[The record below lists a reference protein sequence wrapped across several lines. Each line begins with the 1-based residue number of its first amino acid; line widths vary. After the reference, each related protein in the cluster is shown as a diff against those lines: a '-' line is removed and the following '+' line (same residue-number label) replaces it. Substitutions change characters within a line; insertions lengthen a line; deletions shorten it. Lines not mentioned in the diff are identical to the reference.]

1 MSCCT
6 VLTPQEERI
15 YKEQTGTLDYKQ
27 MQKGRERVYKIL
39 NDIRHTVPWISVD
52 RARLFTE
59 SFKETEGQPIVLRWA
74 KALKH
79 IVENIPV
86 YIGENDLIVGRA
98 DGRPGRHGLIYP
110 ELDGSFLDKA
120 IDRLTTGRTSYRI
133 TEEDVRVIKE
143 EIAPYW
149 KGRTF
154 HELLYA
160 ALPEETR
167 KLIFDSE
174 NIFIQRYVVTQTAS
188 IRNSLQWVHDY
199 EKVLKRGF
207 GDLKREAEEK
217 LAALDP
223 LNPKD
228 TVEKKPF
235 LEAAIMAC
243 EAVITFAK
251 RYAQLAASM
260 AEREKDEQRKS
271 ELLEIARVC
280 QWVPENPART
290 FHEAVQSVWLT
301 QVVSRLEQCIGAVV
315 GNGRMDQYLYPYYK
329 KDLEEGRI
337 TEEGALELLE
347 HLWVNMAQ
355 FVNLKVS
362 PAGAAFTEGYS
373 HWEALTIGGKTRD
386 GRDATNELSYL
397 ILRSKR
403 EFPLNY
409 PDLAARIHAQS
420 PDKFLYEVSETI
432 KEGSGFPKLLND
444 EEIIPLLLAKGASI
458 EEANDYCASGCSEVR
473 MVNRDTYTSPCAWV
487 NLGAV
492 LEMALNDGKIKAFNN
507 EQVGPRTGDPRNFG
521 TFDELWQA
529 YLKQQ
534 EFVLKHTFI
543 QQYVVDTLRPK
554 YFAAP
559 MASVL
564 HDLCMKECKDLHS
577 GDIPGGIN
585 LGFYDLIGYGTVI
598 DSLAAIKKLV
608 YDDKKITMAELLEA
622 LDSNFEGKEVIRQ
635 MCLNAPKYGNNDP
648 YADSIGRAIEEHA
661 LSFSRRYPTAFGG
674 ELDVRYVPVTA
685 HIPLGKIVGAT
696 PNGRK
701 AGEALSDGGSPS
713 QGADTKGPTVTLLSI
728 AATKCMGA
736 KERAARLVNLKLS
749 PASVAGEGGTRK
761 LMSLIRTFCDLK
773 LWHLQFNVINRETLL
788 AAQKN
793 PEKYRNLLVRVAGY
807 SAYFV
812 DLSPELQ
819 NEIIARTEHTF

>member
-6 VLTPQEERI
+6 VLTPQEQRI
-15 YKEQTGTLDYKQ
+15 LNEQTGQLSPKDV
-27 MQKGRERVYKIL
+27 QKGRERVYNIL
-39 NDIRHTVPWISVD
+39 NSFKGTPPRISLD
-52 RARLFTE
+52 RARLMTE
-59 SFKETEGQPIVLRWA
+59 SFRETEGQPLVLRWA

-86 YIGENDLIVGRA
+86 YIGEYDLVVGRA
-98 DGRPGRHGLIYP
+98 DGHPGRHGLIYP
-110 ELDGSFLDKA
+110 ELDGSFLKQA
-120 IDRLTTGRTSYRI
+120 MDRLTTGKLAYTI
-133 TEEDVRVIKE
+133 TDEDMRVIRE
-143 EIAPYW
+143 EIVPYW

-154 HELLYA
+154 HEVLVA
-160 ALPEETR
+160 ALPEDTR
-167 KLIFDSE
+167 KVIFDPDD
-174 NIFIQRYVVTQTAS
+174 IFHQRYVVTQTAS
-188 IRNSLQWVHDY
+188 IRSSLQWVHDY

-207 GDLKREAEEK
+207 KDLKREAEEK

-228 TVEKKPF
+228 TLEKKPF
-235 LEAAIMAC
+235 LEAAILAC
-243 EAVITFAK
+243 DSVIIFAK

-260 AEREKDEQRKS
+260 ADKESNEQRRK
-271 ELLEIARVC
+271 ELLEIARIC
-280 QWVPENPART
+280 EWVPENPART

-301 QVVSRLEQCIGAVV
+301 QVVSRLEQNIGAVV
-315 GNGRMDQYLYPYYK
+315 GNGRMDQYFYPYYK
-329 KDLEEGRI
+329 KDIEEGRI
-337 TEEGALELLE
+337 TEKSALELLE
-347 HLWVNMAQ
+347 SLWVNMAQ
-355 FVNLKVS
+355 FINLKVS

-420 PDKFLYEVSETI
+420 PEKFIYEVSETI
-432 KEGSGFPKLLND
+432 KEGSGFPKFLND
-444 EEIIPLLLAKGASI
+444 EEIIPLLLAKGATI

-487 NLGAV
+487 NLGAA
-492 LEMALNDGKIKAFNN
+492 LEMALSDGKIKSFNN
-507 EQVGPRTGDPRNFG
+507 EQVGVSTGDPRNFA
-521 TFDELWQA
+521 TFDELWNA
-529 YLKQQ
+529 YLTQQ
-534 EFVLKHTFI
+534 EFLLKHAFI

-585 LGFYDLIGYGTVI
+585 LGFYDLLGFGTVV

-608 YDDKKITMAELLEA
+608 YDDKKITMGELLDA
-622 LDSNFEGKEVIRQ
+622 LDANFEGKEVIRQ
-635 MCLNAPKYGNNDP
+635 LCLNAPKYGNNDMYP
-648 YADSIGRAIEEHA
+648 DSMGRDIEAHAI
-661 LSFSRRYPTAFGG
+661 SFSKKYPTAFGG

-685 HIPLGKIVGAT
+685 HIPLGKIIGAT

-701 AGEALSDGGSPS
+701 AGMPLSDGGGPS
-713 QGADTKGPTVTLLSI
+713 HGADTRGPSATLNSI
-728 AATKCMGA
+728 ANTKCMGE

-749 PASVAGEGGTRK
+749 PSTVAGNEGTRK

-788 AAQKN
+788 AAQKD